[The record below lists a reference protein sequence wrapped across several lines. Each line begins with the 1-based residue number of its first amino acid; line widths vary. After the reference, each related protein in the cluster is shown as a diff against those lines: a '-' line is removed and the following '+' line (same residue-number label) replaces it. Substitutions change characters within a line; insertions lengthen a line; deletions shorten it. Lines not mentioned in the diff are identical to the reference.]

1 MSKEKKAG
9 LLHASE
15 RDGVNYRKASWLQM
29 ILGNANNGCGM
40 CFYLLMIY
48 ASYIGSQ
55 GYGILSATVGIILMA
70 TRIFDGVTDAFFA
83 ALFEKFPAKHGKIR
97 IFIIMGWAIASLAV
111 LIMFSWASGRFTG
124 IAGIIVFILAYVLYI
139 IGYTINGIAG
149 ATVSIVITNDP
160 TQRPM
165 NGLISTLYSYLTPM
179 LFNNVIAF
187 LILPKYDD
195 QYNVPMLREACY
207 LYVAFGLIFVV
218 LACIGLR
225 KVDVEETYQGIK
237 GIGKEKKERIKFK
250 DMIAV
255 LKHNREA
262 QMYIVTGV
270 SDKFAQQVGSQSVI
284 TTLLNGILIGSYKA
298 ATMVGNVTMIVGIL
312 FAFAGGIFVAK
323 KGAKKSTVTWSLLCI
338 IFTAVN
344 LGYFI
349 FLGPNGMSA
358 VGKMGIPII
367 IFAVLMVGTTASKMV
382 LTTTGVA
389 MRGDVVDYE
398 LSRSGNYLPAVI
410 GGVYNFM
417 DKIVTSVCSAIAGF
431 CIAAIG
437 YVNTVPQMGDKITM
451 PLFIMSMF
459 LSFGLPI
466 IGWLINLVAMKFYKL
481 DRETMISVQKD
492 IADKKEAARAA
503 EAANTEV

>member
-48 ASYIGSQ
+48 ASYIGTQ
-55 GYGILSATVGIILMA
+55 GYGIISATVGIILMA
-70 TRIFDGVTDAFFA
+70 TRIFDGVTDAFVA
-83 ALFEKFPAKHGKIR
+83 ALFEKLPAKHGKIR
-97 IFIIMGWAIASLAV
+97 VFIVLGWAIASLAV
-111 LIMFSWASGRFTG
+111 IIMFSWAAGKFTG
-124 IAGIIVFILAYVLYI
+124 IAGIIVFILAYILYI

-165 NGLISTLYSYLTPM
+165 NGLISTLYSYLTPL
-179 LFNNVIAF
+179 LFNNIIAF
-187 LILPKYDD
+187 LILPKYDN
-195 QYNVPMLREACY
+195 QYNMPMLKEACY

-225 KVDVEETYQGIK
+225 KVDVEETYKGIK
-237 GIGKEKKERIKFK
+237 GIAKGKKERIKFK
-250 DMIAV
+250 DMMAV
-255 LKHNREA
+255 LKNNREA

-284 TTLLNGILIGSYKA
+284 TTLVNGILIGSYTA
-298 ATMVGNVTMIVGIL
+298 TALVGNATMIIGIL
-312 FAFAGGIFVAK
+312 FAFIGGVFVAK
-323 KGAKKSTVTWSLLCI
+323 KGAKKSTVTWSLLSI
-338 IFTAVN
+338 ILATIN

-349 FLGPNGMSA
+349 FLGPHGMSA
-358 VGKMGIPII
+358 VGKMGIPLII
-367 IFAVLMVGTTASKMV
+367 YAVLMVGTTACKMV

-437 YVNTVPQMGDKITM
+437 YVNTVPQMGDEITT
-451 PLFIMSMF
+451 PLFVMAMF
-459 LSFGLPI
+459 LSLGLPI
-466 IGWLINLVAMKFYKL
+466 IGWAINLIAMKFYKL
-481 DRETMISVQKD
+481 DRETMIRVQKD

-503 EAANTEV
+503 EAASTEA